1 MKGFATL
8 ACLCAMTVTA
18 AAMPVGAPARSDLPV
33 VKAEVV
39 VKKTVRRAPVV
50 HRRVVKKTVIR

>member
-1 MKGFATL
+1 
-8 ACLCAMTVTA
+8 
-18 AAMPVGAPARSDLPV
+18 MPVGAPARSDLPV